1 MNTRIYL
8 ITIVTTI
15 GIIIP
20 VITYGDTTK
29 QIQKL
34 MQPDSPNHTKNTQ
47 VTDSNKLLKE
57 LENYESYRPDGYRD
71 LASYP
76 YSKDTEVTDSNKLLK
91 ELENYE
97 SYRPDTYSDATR
109 NPFGDKRYKNLKAKA
124 EGQN

>member
-57 LENYESYRPDGYRD
+57 LENYESYRPD
-71 LASYP
+71 
-76 YSKDTEVTDSNKLLK
+76 
-91 ELENYE
+91 
-97 SYRPDTYSDATR
+97 TYSDATR